1 MKRAFIGVGSNMGDR
16 AGNCLE
22 AFRRLGRLPETVLA
36 GHSELYLTQ
45 PQGKED
51 QEWFV
56 NGVAL
61 LETGLTAGELLDRLM
76 DVEQAMGRVRNERWG
91 PRVVDLD
98 ILLYGNG
105 VIREPGLTVPHPR
118 MHERRFV
125 LVPMVQM
132 APDLAH
138 PVLGLSMRE
147 LLGQLPDE
155 GQRVSLLKE

>member
-1 MKRAFIGVGSNMGDR
+1 MKRAFIGVGSNVGDR

-22 AFRRLGRLPETVLA
+22 AFRRLGQLPRTALA
-36 GHSELYLTQ
+36 GHSDLYLTQ
-45 PQGKED
+45 PQCRED

-61 LETGLTAGELLDRLM
+61 LETGLSAGELLDRLM
-76 DVEQAMGRVRNERWG
+76 DVEHAMGRVRKERWD
-91 PRVVDLD
+91 PRVMDLD

-105 VIREPGLTVPHPR
+105 VIREPGLIVPHPR

-138 PVLGLSMRE
+138 PVLGLSMAE
-147 LLGQLPDE
+147 LLGQLPED
-155 GQRVSLLKE
+155 GQRVSPFKE